1 VTAERLRK
9 EWDESRQNE
18 ERLRTEHDTAHTECD
33 AAYQG
38 CDAAQQQV
46 GSLEAKLK
54 RENAQKLDAENASAG
69 LAADLSR
76 EKVKVLTLYRELD
89 EARKDH

>member
-18 ERLRTEHDTAHTECD
+18 ERLRTEH
-33 AAYQG
+33 
-38 CDAAQQQV
+38 DAAQQQV